1 MTLEKIFDMGLVK
14 DDTEIIIRPI
24 EGFNVLAHGNW
35 YQDDV
40 LDYMDHEVEI
50 FTWQDDNELYVDVK

>member
-1 MTLEKIFDMGLVK
+1 MTNKKI
-14 DDTEIIIRPI
+14 I
-24 EGFNVLAHGNW
+24 HGNW

>member
-14 DDTEIIIRPI
+14 DDTEIIIRPS

-40 LDYMDHEVEI
+40 LDYMDHEVEV